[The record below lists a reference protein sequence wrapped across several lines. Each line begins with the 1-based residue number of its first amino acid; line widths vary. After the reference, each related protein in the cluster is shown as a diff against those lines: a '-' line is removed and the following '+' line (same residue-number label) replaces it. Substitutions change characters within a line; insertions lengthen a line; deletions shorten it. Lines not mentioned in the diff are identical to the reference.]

1 MTITPTVP
9 PGTCPYN
16 DDISM
21 ARNVVSQ
28 RRGVAT
34 DEGSAEIGE
43 RVAGLRKERGIS
55 QAEMAELLGVSQ
67 PVVSDYERGAL
78 RLHGE
83 LIAKLARIL
92 RVSADEILGLEK
104 EPARGP
110 RDRVIA
116 RRLRDIDRLPKRDR
130 DALVRTIDAFLA
142 RAKAE

>member
-1 MTITPTVP
+1 MHSSATPKP
-9 PGTCPYN
+9 CPYN
-16 DDISM
+16 DCIPM
-21 ARNVVSQ
+21 PKNAFSQ

-43 RVAGLRKERGIS
+43 RLARLRKERGVS
-55 QAEMAELLGVSQ
+55 QIEMAERLGVSQ
-67 PVVSDYERGAL
+67 PVISEYERGTV

-83 LIAKLARIL
+83 LIVKLAGIL
-92 RVSADEILGLEK
+92 RVSADELLGLEK

-110 RDRVIA
+110 RDRAIA

-142 RAKAE
+142 RAKME

>member
-1 MTITPTVP
+1 MPK
-9 PGTCPYN
+9 N
-16 DDISM
+16 
-21 ARNVVSQ
+21 AFSQ

-43 RVAGLRKERGIS
+43 RLARLRKERGVS
-55 QAEMAELLGVSQ
+55 QIEMAERLGVSQ
-67 PVVSDYERGAL
+67 PVISEYERGTV

-83 LIAKLARIL
+83 LIVKLAGIL
-92 RVSADEILGLEK
+92 RVSADELLGLEK

-110 RDRVIA
+110 RDRAIA

-142 RAKAE
+142 RAKME